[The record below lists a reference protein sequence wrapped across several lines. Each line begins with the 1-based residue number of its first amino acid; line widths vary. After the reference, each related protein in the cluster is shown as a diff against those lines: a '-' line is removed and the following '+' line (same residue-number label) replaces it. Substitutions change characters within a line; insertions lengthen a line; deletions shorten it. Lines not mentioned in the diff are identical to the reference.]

1 MTMRKLTKSQ
11 KEALTILK
19 RAGLTNVDLRRNKAS
34 DRQLRKIKLFAD
46 VVSGE
51 ATTINKNKLDK
62 KYSRIFKGLGDKLIV
77 PKARFNET
85 VTIKNKQLVIKKG
98 LRSGYFTQII
108 LPYDAKDIIELVDNL
123 ERDELIPDRI
133 RDVNSDVV
141 QQYAFS
147 VYGETS
153 LKAFT
158 TKQELIDYVRNNY
171 RHLFIDGDA
180 INHFSLVSYSGGSN
194 VPEPIPES
202 IAGEKIN
209 SEEGKGRAPEKSK
222 IQNDIRRQK
231 MYEAQKRYRD
241 NLPEIKKLQNKKKA
255 VIRAKKSR
263 AKRK

>member
-1 MTMRKLTKSQ
+1 MRKLTKSQ

-46 VVSGE
+46 VVAGE

-62 KYSRIFKGLGDKLIV
+62 KYSRIFKGLGDKIIV

-85 VTIKNKQLVIKKG
+85 VIIKNKQLIIKKG
-98 LRSGYFTQII
+98 LKSGYFTQII
-108 LPYDAKDIIELVDNL
+108 LPYNATDIIQLIDNL
-123 ERDELIPDRI
+123 ENDDLIPDRI
-133 RDVNSDVV
+133 TDVNSDIV

-147 VYGETS
+147 IYGETS

-171 RHLFIDGDA
+171 KHLFVDGDA
-180 INHFSLVSYSGGSN
+180 VNHFSLVSYSGGSN

-209 SEEGKGRAPEKSK
+209 SPEGVGRSPEKTK
-222 IQNDIRRQK
+222 IQNDIRRRK

-241 NLPEIKKLQNKKKA
+241 NLPDLKKKENKKKA
-255 VIRAKKSR
+255 VLRAKKSR